1 MCLAF
6 IAAIQKCLSFP
17 LIHRLHIYLH
27 EIVIPFIRKGG
38 QLTLPHP
45 YKNFIQTTI
54 SIYRWGNQKLGKY
67 FFLGHIFS
75 FEDSRLG
82 LEMFC
87 LQRLPSL
94 LISLS
99 LLSWLI
105 LPQNIHEEQG
115 FRSSSCGNTLVLK
128 LGGQVVY
135 RCWYVSLPFSYTGG
149 KSGQKWSDWWK
160 VVRENMH

>member
-6 IAAIQKCLSFP
+6 TAAIQKCLSFP

-54 SIYRWGNQKLGKY
+54 SIYRSGNQKLGKY

-99 LLSWLI
+99 L
-105 LPQNIHEEQG
+105 
-115 FRSSSCGNTLVLK
+115 
-128 LGGQVVY
+128 
-135 RCWYVSLPFSYTGG
+135 SLPAATSQWASIYMFSSHTFEDLPPGSKAPDSWSHLSGG
-149 KSGQKWSDWWK
+149 LAL
-160 VVRENMH
+160 